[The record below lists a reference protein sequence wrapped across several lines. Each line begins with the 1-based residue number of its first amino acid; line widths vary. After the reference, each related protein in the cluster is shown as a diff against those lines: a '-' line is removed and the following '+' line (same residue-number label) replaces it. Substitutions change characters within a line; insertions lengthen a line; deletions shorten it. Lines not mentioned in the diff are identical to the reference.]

1 MPSRGRSLD
10 NPVSSVSSLNG
21 VGAATIPGWAVAL
34 GGVAAVSIGLVILVL
49 GAGLALLLAPVAIG
63 AAFLARWRLKKAF
76 AEAASE
82 MQRGPTRAP
91 DGVIDAEY
99 RVIDDRRP

>member
-1 MPSRGRSLD
+1 MIRIVTSSSGR
-10 NPVSSVSSLNG
+10 
-21 VGAATIPGWAVAL
+21 VGTATIPGWAVAL
-34 GGVAAVSIGLVILVL
+34 GGVAALALGLVILVL

-76 AEAASE
+76 AEAAAQ
-82 MQRGPTRAP
+82 MQRGQDRAP

-99 RVIDDRRP
+99 RVIDDKRP

>member
-1 MPSRGRSLD
+1 MIRIVTSSSGR
-10 NPVSSVSSLNG
+10 

-76 AEAASE
+76 AEAAAE
-82 MQRGPTRAP
+82 MQRGQARTP